1 MSKTSLSIFFY
12 LFIFLQNRAW
22 QRQRVHVIIFIS
34 LSSGKITRFDD
45 LVVVLFKQNVN
56 TPTPSIQVEVYFWFS
71 LVQLDHLEK
80 SDYHLV
86 HSDEL
91 R

>member
-1 MSKTSLSIFFY
+1 MSKTSLSIFFFTKQSLAATESPCY
-12 LFIFLQNRAW
+12 YF
-22 QRQRVHVIIFIS
+22 FIS
-34 LSSGKITRFDD
+34 LSSGKITGFDD

-71 LVQLDHLEK
+71 LVQLDHLER
-80 SDYHLV
+80 SDYRLV